1 MVAEAF
7 ARAIQH
13 DHGIR
18 DPVPW
23 LFRTAFRL
31 AAAELKRDGRAAP
44 FVEAE
49 HRDAAEGIELLDA
62 LRKVPEGQRAALFLH
77 YYADLPVREVARLQG
92 TTTAA
97 VKVRLM
103 RGRRR
108 LQELLGEEAET

>member
-1 MVAEAF
+1 M
-7 ARAIQH
+7 QH
-13 DHGIR
+13 DQGIR

-31 AAAELKRDGRAAP
+31 AAAELKRDGRAAT
-44 FVEAE
+44 FV
-49 HRDAAEGIELLDA
+49 DAGHQDAGEGIELLDA

-108 LQELLGEEAET
+108 LQELLGEEGET